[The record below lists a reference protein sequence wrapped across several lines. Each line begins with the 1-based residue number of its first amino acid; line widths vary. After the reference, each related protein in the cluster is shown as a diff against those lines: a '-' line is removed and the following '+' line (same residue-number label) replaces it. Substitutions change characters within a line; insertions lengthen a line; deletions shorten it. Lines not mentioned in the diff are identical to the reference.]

1 MRTIKLLLN
10 HGADLE
16 TRNSYGG
23 TALGQAL
30 WSAVHSRTQQADRV
44 EVVKTL
50 IEAGARIEEEMLSW
64 LFAQKEAS
72 PELKQQLQDLLTKGR

>member
-1 MRTIKLLLN
+1 VRTIKLLLN

-16 TRNSYGG
+16 ARNSYGG

-50 IEAGARIEEEMLSW
+50 IEAGARIEEEMLPW
-64 LFAQKEAS
+64 LLAQKEAS